1 MLPLLAAHVVLALL
15 APAAVR
21 AWGRRAFLVLAL
33 APAAV
38 TVYALSI
45 AGRVHDAGQGGELP
59 SVHAEWIPQIGMTLD
74 FRIDALSWFM
84 LLVVGGVGTIVLVY
98 CAGYFSATA
107 SGLGRFGGV
116 LVAFAGAMAGLVT
129 ADNTLM
135 LYVFWE
141 LTTVFSYLLI
151 GHYAD
156 RKAGRRAAMQAIVVT
171 TGGGLAMLV
180 GIVIL
185 GETSSSGYS
194 LSGLLANPPSGTAVT
209 AAVVCLLIGALS
221 KSALIPLH
229 FWLPSA
235 MAAPTPVSAYLHA
248 AAMVKAGVY
257 LVARFAPAYSH
268 LSVWTTLV
276 VTLGLGTFLLG
287 GYRALRQYDLKLV
300 LAYGTVSQLGFLV
313 LLLGLGTR
321 SAALA
326 GLALLGAHAMFK
338 SALFLAV
345 GAIDAVAGTR
355 DLRRLSGVGRRL
367 PVLATAGG
375 LAVASMVGLPP
386 LAGYVAKES
395 ALGALVD
402 DGVGTGPGWLGPVLV
417 VGVVVGSVLTFG
429 YGLRWWWGAF
439 CSKGTRRWVS
449 SAPIA
454 TGDTATSIG
463 TSVPHPSD
471 APLETV
477 DGAALRRP
485 GWLLTLPPLALALA
499 GLAAGLAPHLGQ
511 SLLESHA
518 DLYPRGHSGHLGLWA
533 GWGVPLAL
541 TAVVV
546 GVGLVLF
553 WARDAVASAQW
564 RLAAPLD
571 ADRVYRRIMRR
582 LDDLAADVTART
594 QRGSLPAYLTVILS
608 ILVIGPGGVLLTRG
622 RWPSEIR
629 LWDTPAQV
637 IPVVVILIVVVLV
650 ARSRRRLKA
659 ALLVGMSGYATAAL
673 FVLHGAPDLALTQVL
688 VETITLVVMVLV
700 LRRLP
705 PYFSDRP
712 LARSRWLRLGLAVA
726 VGLTAMGLA
735 LVAPSVRIHAPVTTG
750 IADAIYEFGGGRNIV
765 NVMLVDT
772 RAWDTMGEISVL
784 LVAATGVASLVF
796 LRRRT
801 SEILRASQVPDG
813 TKVWGGAT
821 EPDPGAALRRGPS
834 RAAPQLYPWLPA
846 GGTLAPRRRSLIF
859 EVVTRFVFHA
869 MVVVALYLLFAGHNQ
884 PGGGFAAGLVV
895 GIALIVRYLAGGR
908 YELSEAL
915 PVQPGLLLGLG
926 LFLSAGTGL
935 AALILGGNALES
947 VIWHLHVPLVGD
959 VKLVTALFFD
969 LGVFLVVVGLVL
981 DILRSLGA
989 EIDRQGEVVPR
1000 DDAPAGTA
1008 TGQRG
1013 EVAR

>member
-1 MLPLLAAHVVLALL
+1 MLALLAAHLLLALL

-21 AWGRRAFLVLAL
+21 AWGRKAFLVLAL

-38 TVYALSI
+38 VVYALSI
-45 AGRVHDAGQGGELP
+45 ASRVHRGDLP
-59 SVHAEWIPQIGMTLD
+59 TVRAEWIPQIGMSLD

-84 LLVVGGVGTIVLVY
+84 LLVVGGVGTLVLVY

-107 SGLGRFGGV
+107 TGLGRFGGV

-129 ADNTLM
+129 ADDTLL

-156 RKAGRRAAMQAIVVT
+156 RKASRRAAMQAIVVT
-171 TGGGLAMLV
+171 TAGGLAMLV

-185 GETSSSGYS
+185 GETSSAGYS
-194 LSGLLANPPSGTAVT
+194 LSGLLADPPSGTAVT

-257 LVARFAPAYSH
+257 LVARFAPAYAH

-276 VTLGLGTFLLG
+276 ITLGLGTFLLG

-338 SALFLAV
+338 SSLFLAV
-345 GAIDAVAGTR
+345 GAIDVVAGTR

-367 PVLATAGG
+367 PLLALSGA

-395 ALGALVD
+395 ALAALVD
-402 DGVGTGPGWLGPVLV
+402 DGVGGGAGAHGLIGHGWLGPVVLA
-417 VGVVVGSVLTFG
+417 GVVVGSVLTFA

-439 CSKGTRRWVS
+439 CTKHRSRWVS

-454 TGDTATSIG
+454 TGDAATSIG
-463 TSVPHPSD
+463 TAVPQPGDS
-471 APLETV
+471 LETV

-485 GWLLTLPPLALALA
+485 GWLLTGPPLALALA

-511 SLLESHA
+511 SLLEQHA
-518 DLYPRGHSGHLGLWA
+518 ASYPRGHAGHLALWGGL
-533 GWGVPLAL
+533 GLPLAL
-541 TAVVV
+541 TAVVIV
-546 GVGLVLF
+546 VGLLLF

-571 ADRVYRRIMRR
+571 ADRVYRRLMRR

-594 QRGSLPAYLTVILS
+594 QRGSLPAYLSVILGL
-608 ILVIGPGGVLLTRG
+608 LVLGPGLVLLLG
-622 RWPSEIR
+622 GHWPERVR
-629 LWDTPAQV
+629 LWDRPAQV
-637 IPVVVILIVVVLV
+637 VPVVLIVIVVVLV

-659 ALLVGMSGYATAAL
+659 ALLVGLSGYATAAL

-712 LARSRWLRLGLAVA
+712 LARSRWLRLGLAVL
-726 VGLTAMGLA
+726 VGVTMMGLA
-735 LVAPSVRIHAPVTTG
+735 LVAPSVRIHSPVTTG

-801 SEILRASQVPDG
+801 SQILRASDVPDG
-813 TKVWGGAT
+813 TRVWGGGR
-821 EPDPGAALRRGPS
+821 DRGAALRSGGLRTL
-834 RAAPQLYPWLPA
+834 PQLYPWLPA
-846 GGTLAPRRRSLIF
+846 GGTLAPRRRSVVF

-935 AALILGGNALES
+935 LALVLGGSALRS
-947 VIWHLHVPLVGD
+947 VILHLHVPLLGD

-989 EIDRQGEVVPR
+989 EIDRQGEVVQGGVR
-1000 DDAPAGTA
+1000 RSGYENA
-1008 TGQRG
+1008 
-1013 EVAR
+1013 EVDR